1 MATDRREFEAGPW
14 KVSVIKKHIL
24 RSKCQREKAEGCDAG
39 SRDIC
44 TVCRLVSMGK
54 LKFNIF
60 FFFFFFFFYI

>member
-24 RSKCQREKAEGCDAG
+24 RSKCQRKKAEGCDAG

-54 LKFNIF
+54 LK
-60 FFFFFFFFYI
+60 